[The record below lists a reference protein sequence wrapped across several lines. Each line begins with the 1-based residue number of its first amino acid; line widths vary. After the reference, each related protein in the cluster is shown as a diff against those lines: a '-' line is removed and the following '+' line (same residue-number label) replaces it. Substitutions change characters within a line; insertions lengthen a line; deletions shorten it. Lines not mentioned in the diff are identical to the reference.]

1 MPESYQAQYPG
12 KTYTLAHAAKEG
24 QLMLVR
30 CNLCR
35 RMVRYL
41 ASDLAAILDPRRDAL
56 DPPFPCSKCGRTD
69 YIRIALHLPET
80 GDYGHLVVRRPAG
93 IKRTQLWRTVKLGD

>member
-1 MPESYQAQYPG
+1 MPESYQSHYPG
-12 KTYTLAHAAKEG
+12 NTYTLAQAAIDG
-24 QLMLVR
+24 HLMLVR

-41 ASDLAAILDPRRDAL
+41 ARDLEAILDPRRDAL

-69 YIRIALHLPET
+69 DVKVKLHLPET
-80 GDYGHLVVRRPAG
+80 GDYGHLTIRRPAG
-93 IKRTQLWRTVKLGD
+93 IKHTQLWKTVKLGD